1 MKKIFGVLLVLT
13 LVVCVTACGKKDD
26 KKESKEYKTVFPS
39 ETIEK
44 EENIIAIFNDA
55 KKEYTGLELELV
67 ATLGEQVVAGKNYM
81 FLAKG
86 TVQGSNTSAY
96 KIVVVYNDL
105 EGNASITNV
114 VDFDYT
120 KYTDKNIDYTA
131 TEGVVGGWEV
141 EAPGKPIMLEEKVQA
156 IFDKA
161 TETLTGMQYKPI
173 VVLGTQEGDTT
184 SYAVLC
190 YAQPTVPNSREYIYI
205 LTIKDTNEITGM
217 AYVDLAE
224 YNK

>member
-13 LVVCVTACGKKDD
+13 LAVFVTACG
-26 KKESKEYKTVFPS
+26 SKEKKNESNEFKEVFPS
-39 ETIEK
+39 EMVEK
-44 EENIIAIFNDA
+44 DERIIKIFEDA
-55 KKEYTGLELELV
+55 KKEYTGLELELI
-67 ATLGEQVVAGKNYM
+67 ATLGKQVVAGTNYM

-86 TVQGSNTSAY
+86 TVPGSDKASY

-105 EGNASITNV
+105 EGNSAITKV
-114 VDFDYT
+114 EDFDYT
-120 KYTDKNIDYTA
+120 KYTGKNVDYDA
-131 TEGVVGGWEV
+131 EEKVGGWEV
-141 EAPGKPIMLEEKVQA
+141 AAPGKPIMLEEEVQS

-190 YAQPTVPNSREYIYI
+190 YAQPTVPDSREYIYI